1 VDKIIRGEVMI
12 ATREQLKQAAKW
24 GDRLT
29 SLIDKAEQQD
39 IDLRLIRSILK
50 DHLDSVNERIGER
63 EAKDKR

>member
-1 VDKIIRGEVMI
+1 MI

>member
-1 VDKIIRGEVMI
+1 MI

-24 GDRLT
+24 GDCLT